1 MLTSLTVQEA
11 FLKNIESGAQ
21 AGITFIEDEGRTEYI
36 TYKKLYVEARFRL
49 YELQQQGLQ
58 PGDELVFQFM
68 SNKHFLVTFWAC
80 LFGKIIP
87 VPVVFGVTAD
97 VTKKITNIWKRLKN
111 PYLIT
116 DLPTLK
122 QVWKESYSP
131 DNETVIDIDN
141 RFLLFEGNTYTKQ
154 AVVLP
159 SGPSE
164 LAFVQFSSGST
175 GEPKG
180 VTNTQESIIYNINT
194 MSHLLDIQP
203 TDKFLGWMPLTHD
216 LGLVFFHLLP
226 LLKNL
231 PQFLVPPMVFFSNPN
246 LWLKSLAKHAIT
258 VSGSPNFGYRHALDN
273 LKHSEIQ
280 GLSFNNMRVMINGA
294 EMVSV
299 DHCREFEKALSPYG
313 FKPRTIIP
321 SYGLAEAVLGVA
333 IFQQE
338 ENRSREVFVNRH
350 QLKTGNSIA
359 FVAAGSP
366 DALSFACVGPYTGTE
381 IKITGDQMNTL
392 PEHSLGLI
400 HLKSKAITS
409 GFYNDE
415 ISTQK
420 TISEDGWLN
429 TGDLGFISQSHLFIT
444 GRAKEMILING
455 QNYFPTDIDDIIE
468 ELPEIRFQ
476 QAISCNLFNEQ
487 TYQDDILVFLL
498 YQGAVK
504 DFVLLEHS
512 IKEHVAER
520 IGLWIKR
527 VIAVDRIPRTTSGKI
542 QRYIL
547 LQHYLQGKYNHF
559 IQQADAENELL
570 RSEAGENSEE
580 QVKEKLLTIWEGLLE
595 HRPIGLNDHFF
606 RIGGNSMA
614 MVRLISRVHKSLG
627 VQIDI
632 KEAFDHNTI
641 EAQAQLI
648 ARSEKVN
655 FSHIEPAPENEYYP
669 QSGIQ
674 KRMFILSQLNPG
686 ITAYNVPAC
695 FKVDGH
701 FDAGLCTQA
710 FREIINRHEALRTS
724 FHLLQDNPVQKI
736 HDAVP
741 FSIELVQNE
750 HSGIDALMAD
760 FIRPFD
766 LSTPPLI
773 RVGIKQEKNNTAF
786 LLIDMHHIITD
797 GVSYT
802 NLMRE
807 LAILYNN
814 GTPEPLNI
822 QYKDYAV
829 WQLNRQTVTGAAAQ
843 RDFWLA
849 QFKNIPEAPNLP
861 ADFQRPQVRGFAG
874 ATTVFELTG
883 RECIQLKEICDSQ
896 GTTMYMLLLA
906 SLSVL
911 VSKLSG
917 LEDITLGTSTE
928 GRAHMDAE
936 KLIGVFINTLP
947 VRNFPKGNQPFATF
961 LATVKDT
968 VLKCFAN
975 QEYTYEQ
982 LTRGLGLVQD
992 MSRNPLFDIM
1002 FEYYNYNLSEFNIGE
1017 ARLSQTDYLNT
1028 SSKLDLSFRV
1038 FEKENSF
1045 VFYLDYS
1052 TGLFKQE
1059 TIARFIAYFRN
1070 ILAETVKN
1078 INISISDINMLP
1090 AGETDLLRNR
1100 YNATALP
1107 YAKNSSLVTLFEEQA
1122 AAHPGNIAVC
1132 DGKRQL
1138 SYQELNEQANKV
1150 ANYLLAEG
1158 ILPGNIVGLLFER
1171 SLDMI
1176 IAIWGVLKAGGAYL
1190 PIDPTL
1196 PGQRINYMLNQSQAA
1211 LLLCQEQ
1218 FLDAYTAYLP
1228 AQKIDSARITRQ
1240 SSDNVQVHIQPADL
1254 AYCIFTSGSSG
1265 KPKGVM
1271 MNHQSVINLVK
1282 GLEQHVYAR
1291 YENKMLHV
1299 ALVASFSFDAS
1310 VQQIYGCLLQGHSLY
1325 IADDESRGDG
1335 KKLNHF
1341 YEVNDIDL
1349 SDGTPTHLRIL
1360 TEALPA
1366 NGFVGKLSAWI
1377 LAGEVLPKEL
1387 VKEFYSKTRGQV
1399 QVYNFYGPT
1408 ETCVDSTGY
1417 KVSQEN
1423 LDDYP
1428 FIPIG
1433 KPLPNER
1440 VYITDAYGKLVPVG
1454 VVGELC
1460 IAGDGLAQR
1469 YIGDEATTS
1478 EKFRDDWIEGEER
1491 VYRTGDMARWLPDGN
1506 LEYRGRIDS
1515 QVKLRGYRIELSEIE
1530 NQLGTF
1536 TGINNCAADLKS
1548 NEYDKFLVAYYESPA
1563 EIDVTDLRHYLSQS
1577 LPDYMIPSYFV
1588 WVEKL
1593 PLTTNGK
1600 VNRNELPAFTFK
1612 NTGNYIPPCTETEK
1626 KLVTTWA
1633 EVLKLD
1639 EGTIGIDHDFFN
1651 LGGQSLKLVFLANRI
1666 REVFNTPVSLVKL
1679 AALKTIRE
1687 QAKEINASAREVYF
1701 KIEQAPRSDFYPL
1714 SYAQRQFYFLNL
1726 INSDSTVYNQPQAF
1740 LIKGDLNVEKL
1751 KYVLQQLIAHHESF
1765 RTAFKLVN
1773 DSPVQYVLNDV
1784 PFELE
1789 CFSASPEESREI
1801 ISTFIRPFSLNEAP
1815 LLRAG
1820 LIQTGSNTH
1829 ILVIDR
1835 HHIVS
1840 DGIGLNN
1847 FVRDFTWLYQGMA
1860 LPPAGLQYK
1869 DYAVWQQ
1876 GEIFQKGLEE
1886 QGKYWNQVFST
1897 PPDSLMLRTD
1907 FERPPETSYRGAEID
1922 FVLNVE
1928 QTQMLNN
1935 LAKSLGITLHA
1946 VFLGMFKILLYKLTG
1961 QNDLVVGMP
1970 ASGRRNTEIENII
1983 GVFINVLAIRS
1994 EVQDDCELHHFLD
2007 KVHQNTVTGLE
2018 HQEYPYEKL
2027 VADLGIATDINRNPL
2042 FDVMF
2047 VYREEDASGF
2057 NVNGLAFESYTLEP
2071 DTSQMDLMLHINV
2084 TRENIFAGFQYATDL
2099 FHKTTIEKFIRYF
2112 RQIISQATLDLP
2124 VKSINILDSEEAA
2137 LVGQFSNPN
2146 ASFEIKENIVELFQ
2160 KQALL
2165 FPGRNA
2171 VVFGETCLTY
2181 KELDEKSN
2189 QLAAYLAEQGVT
2201 RGNIIGLMVNRSAEM
2216 ITGILGIL
2224 KSGAAY
2230 LPVDHMLPFER
2241 IRYMLQSSNA
2251 KLLLGHQEHID
2262 AFRDIIDVQDINT
2275 PLLKNHSVSNLDIER
2290 SINDVAYCIFTS
2302 GSTGTPKGVLMEDK
2316 SIVNLVGGLSD
2327 AVYKTLGAPLRV
2339 GLIASYSFDAS
2350 CQQIYSALLNGHS
2363 LYIAAEN
2370 ERMDGGELYN
2380 FFAKNSINI
2389 SDGTPTHFG
2398 MFLNALKPGAGL
2410 PGLKAWLLA
2419 GEVLPREL
2427 VSEFYNY
2434 PALHKITLYNLYGP
2448 TETCVDSTC
2457 YKISAAELNDHKT
2470 IPIGRPLP
2478 NERIYIVDA
2487 FGNPVPAG
2495 IIGELCIAGDGLARG
2510 YIGNTAENNRFVQNW
2525 VKGEDRVYRTGD
2537 RAYWLPDGNISYQGR
2552 VDDQVKLRGYRIEPG
2567 EVEQV
2572 LLAHNA
2578 ISESAVV
2585 LKNIDG
2591 APYLVAYYMA
2601 GQPVSDDALRE
2612 YLSGHFPDYMVPSF
2626 YVHMNSMP
2634 VTANGKLNRN
2644 ALPVPDRTGN
2654 DIYSTPSSETEKK
2667 LAVIWAE
2674 VLRMDTNAIST
2685 RKSFMHLGGNSL
2697 LAIQVASKI
2706 RREFDVELKLVDL
2719 FKKNTILL
2727 QANFIDASQW
2737 LKSDAVFS
2745 QPGNKEITI

>member
-11 FLKNIESGAQ
+11 FLKNIESGTQ
-21 AGITFIEDEGRTEYI
+21 SGITFIEDEGRVEYM
-36 TYKKLYVEARFRL
+36 TYKKLYLEARYRL

-68 SNKHFLVTFWAC
+68 SNKNFLVTFWAC

-97 VTKKITNIWKRLKN
+97 VTKKITNIWKRLKK

-122 QVWKESYSP
+122 QVWKDSYP
-131 DNETVIDIDN
+131 NGNETVPDIDN
-141 RFLLFEGNTYTKQ
+141 RFLLFEGITYTKQ
-154 AVVLP
+154 AAVLP
-159 SGPSE
+159 AGPHDI
-164 LAFVQFSSGST
+164 AFVQFSSGST

-180 VTNTQESIIYNINT
+180 VINTHESIIYNINT
-194 MSHLLDIQP
+194 MSGLLDIQP
-203 TDKFLGWMPLTHD
+203 KDKFLGWMPLTHD

-246 LWLKSLAKHAIT
+246 LWLKSLAQYAIT
-258 VSGSPNFGYRHALDN
+258 ISGSPNFGYRHALDN
-273 LKHSEIQ
+273 LKQEELQ
-280 GLSFNNMRVMINGA
+280 GLSFQNMRLMINGA

-299 DHCREFEKALSPYG
+299 EHCREFEQTLSPYG

-321 SYGLAEAVLGVA
+321 AYGLAEAVLGVA
-333 IFQQE
+333 IFQQK
-338 ENRSREVFVNRH
+338 ENISREVFVDRH
-350 QLKTGNSIA
+350 QLKTGDRIG
-359 FVAAGSP
+359 FVAAGAP
-366 DALSFACVGPYTGTE
+366 DTLSFACVGPFTGTE
-381 IKITGDQMNTL
+381 IKITDDQMNTL
-392 PEHSLGLI
+392 PEQSLGLI
-400 HLKSKAITS
+400 HLRSTAITS

-415 ISTQK
+415 INTK
-420 TISEDGWLN
+420 KIISGDGWLN

-455 QNYFPTDIDDIIE
+455 QNYFPTDIDDIME

-498 YQGAVK
+498 YQGPVK
-504 DFVLLEHS
+504 DFVLLERS

-547 LQHYLQGKYNHF
+547 LQHYQEGKYDQF
-559 IQQADAENELL
+559 IQEADAENEKI

-580 QVKEKLLTIWEGLLE
+580 EIREKLLGIWEGILA
-595 HRPIGLNDHFF
+595 HRPIGMNDHFF
-606 RIGGNSMA
+606 RIGGSSMA
-614 MVRLISRVHKSLG
+614 MVKLIARIHKFLG

-632 KEAFDHNTI
+632 KDAFDHDTI

-655 FSHIEPAPENEYYP
+655 FVHISPAPESDHYP

-695 FKVDGH
+695 FKLEGNIDPERL
-701 FDAGLCTQA
+701 ANA
-710 FREIINRHEALRTS
+710 FRGIISRHEALRTS
-724 FHLLQDNPVQKI
+724 FHLLQDAPVQKI
-736 HDAVP
+736 HESVP
-741 FSIELVQNE
+741 FDIELIQNE
-750 HSGIDALMAD
+750 EPGIDALMVE
-760 FIRPFD
+760 FVRTFD
-766 LSTPPLI
+766 LGAPPLI
-773 RVGIKQEKNNTAF
+773 RAGIKQEKNNTAF

-807 LAILYNN
+807 LAALYN
-814 GTPEPLNI
+814 GTAEPLNI
-822 QYKDYAV
+822 QYKDYTV
-829 WQLNRQTVTGAAAQ
+829 WQLNRETVAGAAQ
-843 RDFWLA
+843 RNFWLN
-849 QFKNIPEAPNLP
+849 QFKNIPEAPSLP

-874 ATTVFELTG
+874 ATSVFELTG
-883 RECIQLKEICDSQ
+883 TECTQLKAICDSQ

-928 GRAHMDAE
+928 GREHIDAE
-936 KLIGVFINTLP
+936 KLIGVFINTMP
-947 VRNFPKGNQPFATF
+947 VRTFPKGDQPFASF

-968 VLKCFAN
+968 VLKCFAC
-975 QEYTYEQ
+975 QGYTYEQ
-982 LTRGLGLVQD
+982 LTGELGLVQD
-992 MSRNPLFDIM
+992 MGRNPLFDIM

-1017 ARLSQTDYLNT
+1017 TRLSQIDYRNT

-1045 VFYLDYS
+1045 VFYLDYR
-1052 TGLFKQE
+1052 TDLFKKE
-1059 TIARFIAYFRN
+1059 TISRFITYFRN
-1070 ILAETVKN
+1070 ILTETAKN
-1078 INISISDINMLP
+1078 TDTRISDINMLP
-1090 AGETDLLRNR
+1090 AEETGLLRNR
-1100 YNATALP
+1100 FNDTALP
-1107 YAKNSSLVTLFEEQA
+1107 YAKNSNLVTLFEEQV
-1122 AAHPGNIAVC
+1122 AAHPATMAVC

-1138 SYQELNEQANKV
+1138 SYHELNEAANKV

-1171 SLDMI
+1171 SLEMI

-1190 PIDPTL
+1190 PIDPAL
-1196 PGQRINYMLNQSQAA
+1196 PEQRINYMLNQSQAS
-1211 LLLCQEQ
+1211 LLLCQDQ

-1228 AQKIDSARITRQ
+1228 AQKIDSPRIARQ
-1240 SSDNVQVHIQPADL
+1240 NSDNVRVQIQPTDL

-1265 KPKGVM
+1265 RPKGVM
-1271 MNHQSVINLVK
+1271 MGHQSVINLVK
-1282 GLEQHVYAR
+1282 GLEQHVYSA
-1291 YENKMLHV
+1291 YGNKVLHV

-1335 KKLNHF
+1335 KKLHQF
-1341 YEVNDIDL
+1341 YEENQIDL

-1360 TEALPA
+1360 TDALPA
-1366 NGFVGKLSAWI
+1366 NGFAGKLSAWI

-1387 VKEFYSKTRGQV
+1387 VKEFYNKTGERV
-1399 QVYNFYGPT
+1399 QLYNFYGPT
-1408 ETCVDSTGY
+1408 ETCVDSTAY
-1417 KVSQEN
+1417 KVTPEN
-1423 LDDYP
+1423 IDDYP

-1440 VYITDAYGKLVPVG
+1440 VYIADAFGKLVPAG

-1469 YIGDEATTS
+1469 YIGDEANTS
-1478 EKFRDDWIEGEER
+1478 EKFVGNWIEGEER

-1530 NQLGTF
+1530 NQLGSF
-1536 TGINNCAADLKS
+1536 EGISNCAVDLKS
-1548 NEYDKFLVAYYESPA
+1548 TDNDKFLVAYYESAA
-1563 EIDVTDLRHYLSQS
+1563 EIDVTVLRQYLSQL
-1577 LPDYMIPSYFV
+1577 LPDYMVPSYFV
-1588 WVEKL
+1588 WLEKL

-1612 NTGNYIPPCTETEK
+1612 STGNYVPPSTETEK
-1626 KLVTTWA
+1626 KLVATWA
-1633 EVLKLD
+1633 EVLKL
-1639 EGTIGIDHDFFN
+1639 EESVIGIDHDFFN

-1666 REVFNTPVSLVKL
+1666 REAFNTPVSLAKL

-1687 QAKEINASAREVYF
+1687 QANAINATAREEYF
-1701 KIEQAPRSDFYPL
+1701 KIEQAPRSEFYPL

-1726 INSDSTVYNQPQAF
+1726 IKSDSTVYNQPQAF
-1740 LIKGDLNVEKL
+1740 LIKGVLNVEKL
-1751 KYVLQQLIAHHESF
+1751 KNVLQQLIAHHESF
-1765 RTAFKLVN
+1765 RTCFTLVN
-1773 DSPVQYVLNDV
+1773 DTPVQYVLDQV
-1784 PFELE
+1784 HFEWE
-1789 CFSASPEESREI
+1789 FFRASPDESREI
-1801 ISTFIRPFSLNEAP
+1801 IATFIRPFELSEAP

-1820 LIQTGSNTH
+1820 LIQTGADTH

-1840 DGIGLNN
+1840 DGIGLDI
-1847 FVRDFTWLYQGMA
+1847 FTRDLKWLYEGKA
-1860 LPPAGLQYK
+1860 LSPAVLQYK

-1876 GEIFQKGLEE
+1876 GAIFQKSIEE
-1886 QGKYWNQVFST
+1886 QAKYWNKVFST
-1897 PPDSLMLRTD
+1897 PPEALMLRTD

-1922 FVLNVE
+1922 FTVDAE
-1928 QTQMLNN
+1928 QTRMLNN
-1935 LAKSLGITLHA
+1935 LARSLGITLHS
-1946 VFLGMFKILLYKLTG
+1946 VLLGMFKLLLYKLTG

-1970 ASGRRNTEIENII
+1970 VSGRRNTEIENII

-1994 EVQDDCELHHFLD
+1994 QVQDEDELHRFLNG
-2007 KVHQNTVTGLE
+2007 VHQNTVMGLE

-2027 VADLGIATDINRNPL
+2027 VAGLGMATDVNRNPL

-2047 VYREEDASGF
+2047 VYREEDAQGF
-2057 NVNGLAFESYTLEP
+2057 TADGLAFKPYALEP
-2071 DTSQMDLMLHINV
+2071 DTSQMDLMLHVNV
-2084 TRENIFAGFQYATDL
+2084 TQEKIQAGLQYSTDL
-2099 FHKTTIEKFIRYF
+2099 FQKATIEKFIRYF
-2112 RQIISQATLDLP
+2112 RQIIARVSLNLP

-2137 LVGQFSNPN
+2137 LVSRFSNPD
-2146 ASFEIKENIVELFQ
+2146 ASFEIKGNIIELFQ

-2165 FPGRNA
+2165 FPDRNA
-2171 VVFGETCLTY
+2171 VVYGETALTY
-2181 KELDEKSN
+2181 KELDEKSSR
-2189 QLAAYLAEQGVT
+2189 LAAYLAGQGVT
-2201 RGNIIGLMVNRSAEM
+2201 RGDIAGLLVNRSEDM

-2224 KSGAAY
+2224 KCGAAY
-2230 LPVDHMLPFER
+2230 LPIDHKLPFER
-2241 IRYMLQSSNA
+2241 IRYMLQTSKA
-2251 KLLLGHQEHID
+2251 RLLLGHGEHIN
-2262 AFRDIIDVQDINT
+2262 AFRDVIDVQDIHT
-2275 PLLKNHSVSNLDIER
+2275 PLLNNYSAEGSSIER
-2290 SINDVAYCIFTS
+2290 GINDLAYCIFTS
-2302 GSTGTPKGVLMEDK
+2302 GSTGTPKGVLIEDK
-2316 SIVNLVGGLSD
+2316 SIVNLVGGLSET
-2327 AVYKTLGAPLRV
+2327 VYKTLGSPLRV

-2350 CQQIYSALLNGHS
+2350 CQQIYAALLNGHS
-2363 LYIAAEN
+2363 LYIASEN
-2370 ERMDGGELYN
+2370 ERMDGGELYH
-2380 FFAKNSINI
+2380 FFEKNSINI
-2389 SDGTPTHFG
+2389 SDGTPTHLG
-2398 MFLNALKPGAGL
+2398 MFLSALQPGAVL
-2410 PGLKAWLLA
+2410 PNLKAWLLA
-2419 GEVLPREL
+2419 GEVLPREM
-2427 VSEFYNY
+2427 VVEFYNY
-2434 PALHKITLYNLYGP
+2434 PALKTITLYNLYGP

-2457 YKISAAELNDHKT
+2457 YRIAVENLADHKT

-2487 FGNPVPAG
+2487 FGKPVPAG

-2510 YIGNTAENNRFVQNW
+2510 YIGNSAENNRFVQNW
-2525 VKGEDRVYRTGD
+2525 IAGEERVYRTGD

-2552 VDDQVKLRGYRIEPG
+2552 ADDQVKLRGYRIEPG
-2567 EVEQV
+2567 EVAQV

-2591 APYLVAYYMA
+2591 SPYLVAYYVA
-2601 GQPVSDDALRE
+2601 TRPLSDDILRE
-2612 YLSGHFPDYMVPSF
+2612 YLSAHFPDYMVPSY
-2626 YVHMNSMP
+2626 YVQMNRMP
-2634 VTANGKLNRN
+2634 VTANGKLNRD
-2644 ALPVPDRTGN
+2644 ALPLPDRAGYGVYISPAT
-2654 DIYSTPSSETEKK
+2654 ETEKK
-2667 LAVIWAE
+2667 LAAIWAE
-2674 VLRMDTNAIST
+2674 VLRMDADTIST
-2685 RKSFMHLGGNSL
+2685 RNSFMQLGGNSL

-2727 QANFIDASQW
+2727 QANFIDASLW

-2745 QPGNKEITI
+2745 QPGNKEIII